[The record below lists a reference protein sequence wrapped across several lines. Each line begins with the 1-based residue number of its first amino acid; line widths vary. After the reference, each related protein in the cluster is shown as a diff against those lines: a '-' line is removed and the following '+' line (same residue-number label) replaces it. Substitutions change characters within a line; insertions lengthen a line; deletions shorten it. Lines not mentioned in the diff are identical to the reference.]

1 MLVGTPNKPF
11 RLKVRNKQVG
21 KPPRGD
27 AEKYAEGWDRIFGGT
42 KDALRNET
50 ER

>member
-11 RLKVRNKQVG
+11 RLKARDKQIG

-27 AEKYAEGWDRIFGGT
+27 QDKYAAGWDRIFGAK
-42 KDALRNET
+42 KDDVQK
-50 ER
+50 

>member
-27 AEKYAEGWDRIFGGT
+27 AEKYAEGWDRIFGGA

>member
-11 RLKVRNKQVG
+11 RLKVRDKQLS

-27 AEKYAEGWDRIFGGT
+27 AKKYAEGWDRIFGAK
-42 KDALRNET
+42 KDDVQK
-50 ER
+50 